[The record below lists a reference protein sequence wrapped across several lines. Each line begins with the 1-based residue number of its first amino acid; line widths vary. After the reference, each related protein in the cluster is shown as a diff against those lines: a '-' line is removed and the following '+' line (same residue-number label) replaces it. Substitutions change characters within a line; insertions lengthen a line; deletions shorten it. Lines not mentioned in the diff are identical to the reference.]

1 VANGA
6 TRFNPINALLKTNT
20 MSDSLKKQI
29 GGDHYRKMPIQPVE
43 FIVANDIPFR
53 EGSAIKYICR
63 HRRKNGKQDLEKAIH
78 YLQMIIDSYL

>member
-1 VANGA
+1 
-6 TRFNPINALLKTNT
+6 